1 MTDPAFCGVSRAHLG
16 DVIEELA
23 DLWLA
28 RRESELRERRGAER
42 QREAGAGPKHDLV
55 FTDRLL
61 DTLVHLRIGDGVRR
75 GLHCRGAPWAWARSR
90 SGRSSAGP

>member
-1 MTDPAFCGVSRAHLG
+1 MTKRWAGAALTRPAFCGVSRAHLG
-16 DVIEELA
+16 TVIEELA

-42 QREAGAGPKHDLV
+42 QRKAGAGPKYDLV

-61 DTLVHLRIGDGVRR
+61 VTL
-75 GLHCRGAPWAWARSR
+75 AT
-90 SGRSSAGP
+90 

>member
-1 MTDPAFCGVSRAHLG
+1 M
-16 DVIEELA
+16 IEELA

-42 QREAGAGPKHDLV
+42 QRKAGAGPKYDLV

-61 DTLVHLRIGDGVRR
+61 VTLIHLRTGLPHAALVDGTTRR
-75 GLHCRGAPWAWARSR
+75 LERSAASR
-90 SGRSSAGP
+90 PDRP

>member
-1 MTDPAFCGVSRAHLG
+1 M
-16 DVIEELA
+16 IEELA

-42 QREAGAGPKHDLV
+42 QRKAGAGPKYDLV

-61 DTLVHLRIGDGVRR
+61 VTL
-75 GLHCRGAPWAWARSR
+75 AT
-90 SGRSSAGP
+90 